1 MEYYELSIAGLSR
14 KLPKI
19 EISDEITIA
28 SFVIL
33 GDVEIVK
40 ASAKA
45 LKDKIPP
52 VDYIVTAEAKG
63 IPLAYELAKQ
73 LGMDRYIVIRKSIKA
88 YMNEP
93 ISTSVESITTSFEQ
107 NLFLDGQDIDLIVG
121 KKVAIVDDVISSGKS
136 IEALESLITQAGAEV
151 VTKAA
156 ILAEGDA
163 MNRDDIIYLE
173 KLPIFQNR

>member
-1 MEYYELSIAGLSR
+1 MKYSG
-14 KLPKI
+14 
-19 EISDEITIA
+19 
-28 SFVIL
+28 FM
-33 GDVEIVK
+33 G
-40 ASAKA
+40 
-45 LKDKIPP
+45 
-52 VDYIVTAEAKG
+52 
-63 IPLAYELAKQ
+63 
-73 LGMDRYIVIRKSIKA
+73 KSIKA

-93 ISTSVESITTSFEQ
+93 ISTSVESITTSFVQ
-107 NLFLDGQDIDLIVG
+107 NLFLDGQDMDLIVG

-151 VTKAA
+151 VAKAA